1 MKLVFMSR
9 MEVWDAVAVA
19 CWLHAAWQN
28 GHLTQSSYPSA
39 SEEMAAI
46 WIKRCS
52 VILRSFA
59 AQKGVTGTA
68 APVWVTNICLGS
80 I

>member
-28 GHLTQSSYPSA
+28 GHLTQSSFPSA
-39 SEEMAAI
+39 IQEMAAI
-46 WIKRCS
+46 WIKCCS
-52 VILRSFA
+52 VILRSSA
-59 AQKGVTGTA
+59 AETGTA
-68 APVWVTNICLGS
+68 APVWVTNICSGS
-80 I
+80 V